1 MHNSPLRIAV
11 VGGAGHVGLPLSMV
25 LAKNGF
31 NVTIVDIDQRKITD
45 LEKGI
50 FPFKEEG
57 GPELLKSLLGKNLRF
72 TAKHRALEESDVII
86 LTIGTPVDEHL
97 NPDLKP
103 VFDTI
108 QQILPHLRNGQVV
121 ILRSTLFP
129 GTSKKIYDTLC
140 AAGLNVGVSF
150 CPERIAQGYAIQELH
165 ELPQIISGVNETS
178 IEVAR
183 LVFSTIAR
191 EVIELEMIEAEIAKL
206 FTNTWRYIRFAVAN
220 QFYMMAQEKGMDF
233 YRIREAMT
241 RNYPRAADFPT
252 AGFAAGPCL
261 FKDTMQ
267 LAAFNR
273 QNFALGNAA
282 MLVNETLPN
291 FLVDKAKQEHNLSG
305 MRVGILG
312 MTFKPNN
319 DDNRESL
326 AYKLWRL
333 LQYENAH
340 VLCTDPYIRN
350 PQFASLEKVLDTSE
364 LIFIGCPHALYR
376 DVDFADKK
384 VIDCWGFINTSL
396 KPVSLIK

>member
-1 MHNSPLRIAV
+1 LQK
-11 VGGAGHVGLPLSMV
+11 GL
-25 LAKNGF
+25 
-31 NVTIVDIDQRKITD
+31 
-45 LEKGI
+45 

-57 GPELLKSLLGKNLRF
+57 GPELLKELKGRNLSF
-72 TAKHRALEESDVII
+72 TTEHKALKESDVII

-97 NPDLKP
+97 NPHLQP
-103 VFDTI
+103 VYDTI
-108 QQILPHLRNGQVV
+108 KQIQPYLHNGQVIV
-121 ILRSTLFP
+121 LRSTLFP
-129 GTSKKIYDTLC
+129 GTSKKIHESLS
-140 AAGLNVGVSF
+140 ASGLNVGVSF
-150 CPERIAQGYAIQELH
+150 CPERIAQGHALKELR
-165 ELPQIISGVNETS
+165 ELPQIISGIDDRS
-178 IEVAR
+178 IATAR
-183 LVFSTIAR
+183 TIFLTIAK
-191 EVIELEMIEAEIAKL
+191 EVIELDMTEAEIAKL

-291 FLVDKAKQEHNLSG
+291 FLVDEAKQDHNLSG
-305 MRVGILG
+305 LRVGILG

-333 LQYENAH
+333 LQYENAI
-340 VLCTDPYIRN
+340 VSCTDPYVKN
-350 PQFASLEKVLDTSE
+350 PQFVSLEEVLNTCD
-364 LIFIGCPHALYR
+364 LIFIGCPHSIYR
-376 DVDFADKK
+376 DLDFTNKK
-384 VIDCWGFINTSL
+384 VIDCWGFVNNFARSW
-396 KPVSLIK
+396 